1 MLRICF
7 WIIVFVI
14 PVFAQ
19 YYPEQILE
27 KQFES
32 SNLYFERFYLN
43 TFGLKNF
50 SNVAP
55 GIMEDTFIR
64 LSLNPAYG
72 VRDTLKK
79 LEIYLDFRNTR
90 EEEKIT
96 NYPVPLPYTDSYY
109 YVPPDPRWFAETRK
123 EPEPVFSLGLRYKP
137 LARFHIAAAYQLTYK
152 EEPFY
157 QTPIYI
163 YNDRYGY
170 GPFDRTLT
178 PDKTNVPTVT
188 RSQRN
193 DQLLTQAHLFAGYLG
208 YRLND
213 KTDVGLGLALVKHKR
228 NGDYLNLHRNEY
240 NNEQEQNWLSSY
252 SIDRNLDYK
261 QTDFF
266 AGMRFLPSEKLH
278 FGFQAGML
286 LGNANQTRTVDDTS
300 HSFSKQDPNFF
311 KSFRRKTEDQR
322 FKHDGK
328 KYYSTVTANFR
339 TNDKSSI
346 FIFATFSRLNADI
359 SDRSLTSDT
368 SYYHNFTQSGLTFRE
383 DRSSSGLFDKRT
395 SSGDQK
401 EDFLEAM
408 ITLKSHQSPKTRFRL
423 GMYFS
428 YKKTIKNIAEPVL
441 LNSSWYWEYQS
452 EQDNGEYS
460 HDKKHTARFEDKTL
474 KWRYEYIR
482 KSLQFPI
489 YWWRKLN
496 DNIAFFTILNKYWI
510 GWETKEKTEAIFK
523 ERRVTEGDQTK
534 ISKNFIERYSEDPG
548 RHYTEDSADLIMGV
562 EVNITKRAMIRYTI
576 NPDFSPETRIAQW
589 WISLTTRF

>member
-19 YYPEQILE
+19 YYPGQVLE
-27 KQFES
+27 RQFES

-50 SNVAP
+50 SKVAP
-55 GIMEDTFIR
+55 GLMEDTFIR

-79 LEIYLDFRNTR
+79 PELYLDFRRTR

-96 NYPVPLPYTDSYY
+96 TYPIPMPYTDSYY
-109 YVPPDPRWFAETRK
+109 YVPPDPRWYGETRK

-137 LARFHIAAAYQLTYK
+137 FTRLHIAAAYQLIYK

-157 QTPIYI
+157 QTPVYI
-163 YNDRYGY
+163 YNPRYGY
-170 GPFDRTLT
+170 AAPDRVLT
-178 PDKTNVPTVT
+178 PVGANVPTVI
-188 RSQRN
+188 RNQRN
-193 DQLLTQAHLFAGYLG
+193 DQLLTRAHLFAGYLG

-213 KTDVGLGLALVKHKR
+213 KTDIGLGLTLVKHKR
-228 NGDYLNLHRNEY
+228 SGDYLNLSRSEY
-240 NNEQEQNWLSSY
+240 IKKQDQDWFSSY
-252 SIDRNLDYK
+252 SIDRNLNYK

-266 AGMRFLPSEKLH
+266 VGMRFIPSKKLN

-286 LGNANQTRTVDDTS
+286 QGNADQTRVVDDTS
-300 HSFSKQDPNFF
+300 HSSSRQDANYF
-311 KSFRRKTEDQR
+311 KSFRRETKNQR

-328 KYYSTVTANFR
+328 KYYSTLTANFR
-339 TNDKSSI
+339 PDNKSSV
-346 FIFATFSRLNADI
+346 FIFASFSRLNADI
-359 SDRSLTSDT
+359 SDRSLIADT
-368 SYYHNFTQSGLTFRE
+368 SYYHNFSQSGLTYRE
-383 DRSSSGLFDKRT
+383 DLSNSALFDKRT
-395 SSGDQK
+395 SSGEKK

-408 ITLKSHQSPKTRFRL
+408 ITLKSHQSPRTRFHV
-423 GMYFS
+423 GMYYS
-428 YKKTIKNIAEPVL
+428 YRKTIKNTTEPVL
-441 LNSSWYWEYQS
+441 LNTYWYWEYQS
-452 EQDNGEYS
+452 EQENGEYS
-460 HDKKHTARFEDKTL
+460 HDKEYKARFEDKTL

-482 KSLQFPI
+482 QSLQFPI

-496 DNIAFFTILNKYWI
+496 DNIAFFTILNKYWVA
-510 GWETKEKTEAIFK
+510 WKTKEKTEAIFK
-523 ERRVTEGDQTK
+523 ERRVTDGDETV
-534 ISKNFIERYSEDPG
+534 ISKNFIEKYLNDPN
-548 RHYTEDSADLIMGV
+548 RNYTEDKADLILGV
-562 EVNITKRAMIRYTI
+562 EVNITKKAMIRYTI